1 MGLFG
6 RLKPLTGGKPPEL
19 PPPDIYGALVDDLY
33 APLLSFA
40 VGAATAVLVA
50 AIAALRTDNPW
61 LVALTICTALVAAA
75 RILAIADYRKRRPR
89 FGNDVALLSIYERRY
104 AIGATIYAALLGVT
118 AFVAYV
124 FTNDPVSFLLITAN
138 GVGYAAGAT
147 ARNSSRP
154 RIALAQLVVLL
165 APVILGT
172 LLRLEPAYAV
182 LSFITLL
189 YLAASTEIVRY
200 LGANRLRLLS
210 TTREKAGLAESL
222 AEQNILFDAALNN
235 MALGLC
241 MFDATLRLRIANR
254 RFAEIFR
261 VAPDKLVPGMPIG
274 EVMALARTFDGD
286 PARAAAAQ
294 QDLLVDSTTAVLT
307 TMADGRLISIS
318 HRPMPNGG
326 IVATFEDVTEQ
337 RRVEAHVRFLATHDN
352 LTGLPNR
359 VVFGQELK
367 AAVELGRRDR
377 RQCAVL
383 FVNLDRFKIIN
394 DTLGHLAGDTLLVE
408 FAGRITQCVGAHDL
422 VARMGGDDFVI
433 LLRDVSAGDQI
444 AKVARRILAAVVRP
458 LTLNGQECRVTA
470 SIGASLF
477 PSDASDEVTLT
488 KNAEAAMYAAKEA
501 GRNTFLL
508 HSEEIKTQSVE
519 RLMLETGLRRALE
532 HNEFV
537 LHYQPKRDLKG
548 NGISG
553 VEALLRWRHP
563 ELGLLQ
569 PNQFV
574 PLAEE
579 TGLIVPIGRW
589 VLAVACRQN
598 MQWQRE
604 GLPPVHVAVN
614 LSPRQFRDPNLLDDI
629 RNALR
634 DSGMPPSLLELE
646 ITESMV
652 MQDLARTVRLLHEI
666 KRLGITLAI
675 DDFGTGYSSMAMVRE
690 LPIDALKIDRSFVRD
705 VGGNAEGKAIVNAII
720 ALGRALNLT
729 VVAEGVETREQESF
743 LREQRCDQE
752 QGYLISVP
760 LPAAEFA
767 AFLADQTRARLRA
780 QAAEVSS
787 SRRRA
792 ARPTGTL
799 G

>member
-1 MGLFG
+1 MRLFG
-6 RLKPLTGGKPPEL
+6 RLKPPIGGKPPEL
-19 PPPDIYGALVDDLY
+19 PAPEIYSALVDDLY
-33 APLLSFA
+33 APLFSFA

-50 AIAALRTDNPW
+50 AVAAWRTDNPW
-61 LVALTICTALVAAA
+61 LIALTICTAVVAAA
-75 RILAIADYRKRRPR
+75 RILTIAEYRKRRP
-89 FGNDVALLSIYERRY
+89 GVGYNVILLRSFERRY
-104 AIGATIYAALLGVT
+104 AIGATIFAALLGLMN
-118 AFVAYV
+118 FVAYV
-124 FTNDPVSFLLITAN
+124 FTDDPVSCLLITAN
-138 GVGYAAGAT
+138 AAGYAAGAM

-154 RIALAQLVVLL
+154 QIAIAQLVALL
-165 APVILGT
+165 LPIALGT
-172 LLRLEPAYAV
+172 ALRLQLAYAV
-182 LSFITLL
+182 LSVIAVL
-189 YLAASTEIVRY
+189 YLISSIEVVRY

-210 TTREKAGLAESL
+210 TTREKAALAESL
-222 AEQNILFDAALNN
+222 AEQNILFDTAINN

-241 MFDATLRLRIANR
+241 MFDATLRLRIANQR
-254 RFAEIFR
+254 LAEIFR
-261 VAPDKLVPGMPIG
+261 IAPDKLVPGMSIS
-274 EVMALARTFDGD
+274 EVMALARAADRD
-286 PARAAAAQ
+286 PAQAAAAQ
-294 QDLLVDSTTAVLT
+294 QDLLLDSTTAVLT
-307 TMADGRLISIS
+307 ILADGRMVSIS

-337 RRVEAHVRFLATHDN
+337 RRVEAHARFLATHDN

-359 VVFGQELK
+359 VVFGQELN
-367 AAVELGRRDR
+367 AAVELGRRER

-394 DTLGHLAGDTLLVE
+394 DTLGHLAGDTLLIE
-408 FAGRITQCVGAHDL
+408 LAGRITQCVGARDL
-422 VARMGGDDFVI
+422 VARMGGDDFVV
-433 LLRDVSAGDQI
+433 LLSDVSDSDQI
-444 AKVARRILAAVVRP
+444 AHVARRILAAVVRP

-477 PSDASDEVTLT
+477 PSDANDEVTLT

-508 HSEEIKTQSVE
+508 HSEEIKAQSIE
-519 RLMLETGLRRALE
+519 RLMLETSLRRALE
-532 HNEFV
+532 RDEFV

-548 NGISG
+548 DGISG

-563 ELGLLQ
+563 DLGLLQ

-589 VLAVACRQN
+589 VLATACAQN

-604 GLPPVHVAVN
+604 GLPAIRVAVN
-614 LSPRQFRDPNLLDDI
+614 LSPRQFGDPDLLDDI

-652 MQDLARTVRLLHEI
+652 MQDLPRTVRLLHEI
-666 KRLGITLAI
+666 KHLGITLAI

-705 VGGNAEGKAIVNAII
+705 VRGDAEGKAIINAII
-720 ALGRALNLT
+720 ALGHALNLT
-729 VVAEGVETREQESF
+729 VVAEGVETKEQESF
-743 LREQRCDQE
+743 LREQKCDEE

-767 AFLADQTRARLRA
+767 GFLAEQTRARLRA
-780 QAAEVSS
+780 QAAEVSAS
-787 SRRRA
+787 HRR

>member
-50 AIAALRTDNPW
+50 AIAAWRTDNPW

-241 MFDATLRLRIANR
+241 MVDATLRLRIANR

-294 QDLLVDSTTAVLT
+294 QDLLVESTTAVLT

-326 IVATFEDVTEQ
+326 MW
-337 RRVEAHVRFLATHDN
+337 RRSKMS
-352 LTGLPNR
+352 PNS
-359 VVFGQELK
+359 
-367 AAVELGRRDR
+367 AASKR
-377 RQCAVL
+377 
-383 FVNLDRFKIIN
+383 
-394 DTLGHLAGDTLLVE
+394 T
-408 FAGRITQCVGAHDL
+408 
-422 VARMGGDDFVI
+422 
-433 LLRDVSAGDQI
+433 
-444 AKVARRILAAVVRP
+444 
-458 LTLNGQECRVTA
+458 
-470 SIGASLF
+470 
-477 PSDASDEVTLT
+477 SD
-488 KNAEAAMYAAKEA
+488 
-501 GRNTFLL
+501 
-508 HSEEIKTQSVE
+508 
-519 RLMLETGLRRALE
+519 
-532 HNEFV
+532 
-537 LHYQPKRDLKG
+537 
-548 NGISG
+548 
-553 VEALLRWRHP
+553 
-563 ELGLLQ
+563 
-569 PNQFV
+569 
-574 PLAEE
+574 
-579 TGLIVPIGRW
+579 
-589 VLAVACRQN
+589 
-598 MQWQRE
+598 
-604 GLPPVHVAVN
+604 
-614 LSPRQFRDPNLLDDI
+614 
-629 RNALR
+629 
-634 DSGMPPSLLELE
+634 
-646 ITESMV
+646 
-652 MQDLARTVRLLHEI
+652 
-666 KRLGITLAI
+666 
-675 DDFGTGYSSMAMVRE
+675 
-690 LPIDALKIDRSFVRD
+690 
-705 VGGNAEGKAIVNAII
+705 
-720 ALGRALNLT
+720 
-729 VVAEGVETREQESF
+729 
-743 LREQRCDQE
+743 
-752 QGYLISVP
+752 
-760 LPAAEFA
+760 
-767 AFLADQTRARLRA
+767 
-780 QAAEVSS
+780 S
-787 SRRRA
+787 SR
-792 ARPTGTL
+792 PTTI
-799 G
+799 

>member
-1 MGLFG
+1 M
-6 RLKPLTGGKPPEL
+6 
-19 PPPDIYGALVDDLY
+19 
-33 APLLSFA
+33 
-40 VGAATAVLVA
+40 
-50 AIAALRTDNPW
+50 
-61 LVALTICTALVAAA
+61 
-75 RILAIADYRKRRPR
+75 
-89 FGNDVALLSIYERRY
+89 
-104 AIGATIYAALLGVT
+104 
-118 AFVAYV
+118 
-124 FTNDPVSFLLITAN
+124 
-138 GVGYAAGAT
+138 
-147 ARNSSRP
+147 
-154 RIALAQLVVLL
+154 
-165 APVILGT
+165 
-172 LLRLEPAYAV
+172 
-182 LSFITLL
+182 
-189 YLAASTEIVRY
+189 
-200 LGANRLRLLS
+200 
-210 TTREKAGLAESL
+210 
-222 AEQNILFDAALNN
+222 
-235 MALGLC
+235 
-241 MFDATLRLRIANR
+241 
-254 RFAEIFR
+254 
-261 VAPDKLVPGMPIG
+261 
-274 EVMALARTFDGD
+274 
-286 PARAAAAQ
+286 
-294 QDLLVDSTTAVLT
+294 
-307 TMADGRLISIS
+307 
-318 HRPMPNGG
+318 
-326 IVATFEDVTEQ
+326 
-337 RRVEAHVRFLATHDN
+337 
-352 LTGLPNR
+352 PNR

-760 LPAAEFA
+760 LPADEFA
-767 AFLADQTRARLRA
+767 AFLANQTRARLRA